1 MAKKARTKLT
11 YKEMI
16 RIIMMQKQELEQ
28 LRAHVFNGDRALDE
42 YIKMKGDKE
51 EFVKFLEKNYKEPE
65 DDKDNEEI
73 KEK

>member
-42 YIKMKGDKE
+42 YCLLYTSDAADE
-51 EFVKFLEKNYKEPE
+51 
-65 DDKDNEEI
+65 
-73 KEK
+73 